1 MAMEEDPIVQELE
14 AGFEQKDRLKKVFVN
29 LEIQKRAIMD
39 ITMEWKNFKD
49 YFGNL
54 DQSFQ

>member
-1 MAMEEDPIVQELE
+1 MEEDPIVQELE
-14 AGFEQKDRLKKVFVN
+14 AGFEQKDRLKKVFAN
-29 LEIQKRAIMD
+29 LEIQRRAIMD

-54 DQSFQ
+54 DQSLQ